1 MYKRIRLLVSV
12 LIHMK
17 SVFVRELLLITRR
30 QVMSLY
36 HIKKSKTPQKKL
48 HKNAMTKPHK
58 FELNST

>member
-30 QVMSLY
+30 QVMIVGIESL
-36 HIKKSKTPQKKL
+36 
-48 HKNAMTKPHK
+48 PHK
-58 FELNST
+58 KIENPTKKVAQKCYDKTT